1 MDIALF
7 SPSSLFHDDDDTT
20 STDEETTDSC
30 QTYVE
35 RTHQFHSMELVI
47 REFSFHQMNANLL
60 WPGTFAFVEWLWNG
74 CISYLFE
81 EAVDIT
87 TSDYDD
93 QEIEDNIAHNCRVNG
108 VTPVL
113 PHIKHSWGDP
123 FPNPHPEW
131 DLIIANVK
139 QYPNLIKTL
148 CFLLNSYKTRE
159 TTTTPQAQ
167 GCLPELAQP
176 AFLMSW
182 RRRIGKEDE
191 SLFFTGCET
200 AGLQVQHLGSRVYCI
215 TPAKPADMKHLK
227 AKILSARIKPFEKY
241 NRIKANQQR
250 VRSRLD

>member
-7 SPSSLFHDDDDTT
+7 SPSSLFHDEDAT
-20 STDEETTDSC
+20 SSDEEKVDDS

-35 RTHQFHSMELVI
+35 RSHQFPGMELLV

-60 WPGTFAFVEWLWNG
+60 WPGTFAFVDWLVQDKSKIQG
-74 CISYLFE
+74 RRIIELGSGAGALAIFLKKLYQ
-81 EAVDIT
+81 VDIT

-93 QEIEDNIAHNCRVNG
+93 QEIEDNIAHNCKVNG

-123 FPNPHPEW
+123 FPNPHSEW
-131 DLIIANVK
+131 DLIIASDILLYVK

-148 CFLLNSYKTRE
+148 CFLLNSYK
-159 TTTTPQAQ
+159 PQNTATHESQ
-167 GCLPELAQP
+167 DTHSELPRP

-215 TPAKPADMKHLK
+215 TPTK
-227 AKILSARIKPFEKY
+227 SAICD
-241 NRIKANQQR
+241 IC
-250 VRSRLD
+250 D

>member
-60 WPGTFAFVEWLWNG
+60 WPGTFAFVEW

-81 EAVDIT
+81 EAVGIT

-200 AGLQVQHLGSRVYCI
+200 AGLQVKHLGTRVE
-215 TPAKPADMKHLK
+215 AFAARFDD
-227 AKILSARIKPFEKY
+227 LSARIKPFEKY
-241 NRIKANQQR
+241 NRIKANR
-250 VRSRLD
+250 FCDLLSDSRI